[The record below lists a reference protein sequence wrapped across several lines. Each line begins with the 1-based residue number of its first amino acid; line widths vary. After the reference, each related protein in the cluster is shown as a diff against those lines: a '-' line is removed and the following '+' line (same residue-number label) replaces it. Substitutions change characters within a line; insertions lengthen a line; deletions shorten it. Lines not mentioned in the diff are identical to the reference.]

1 MSSHKPAQRAGT
13 RTRHSAPPPD
23 ATHSVLRRFRV
34 VFNAVKSHFRDIER
48 KAEIGGAQLWALS
61 VIASSPGL
69 KVSDLAGAMDIR
81 QSTASNLVKGLI
93 QRELVAPVR
102 GERDRRTTLLTILPA
117 GRGLLRRAP
126 GPFSGVLPDA
136 LSRLDPQVLARLD
149 QDLGR
154 LIAELEADP
163 KAEQTPLADL

>member
-1 MSSHKPAQRAGT
+1 M
-13 RTRHSAPPPD
+13 
-23 ATHSVLRRFRV
+23 LRRFRV
-34 VFNAVKSHFRDIER
+34 VFNAVKSHFRAIER

-69 KVSDLAGAMDIR
+69 TVSDLARAMDIR

-102 GERDRRTTLLTILPA
+102 GEQDRRTTLLTIQPA
-117 GRGLLRRAP
+117 GRSILRRAP

-149 QDLGR
+149 ADLGR